1 MSTAEPRRPPHP
13 PFFHSCGALTW
24 VKRHISRLLHYI
36 SLPVIADAP
45 LLPSPSPDFRL
56 PTMVFSHGLGGTR
69 LAYSH
74 ICCSIASYGV
84 VVVAPEHRDGS
95 APVSFVRT
103 SATGAQETQ
112 IQGTKPSSNEPGIGE
127 ASAATSSS
135 PENGSNGRI
144 QVDYAT
150 YPHHI
155 SEETA
160 NGRNRQLE
168 IRLRE
173 VALVYS
179 ALASLDAGRIP
190 ADTIVSTDETPDGT
204 TGVALLGTLKDRLD
218 IHEPG
223 RVIWA
228 GHSFGAST
236 MFQFI
241 KSIHHI
247 PPRSSTTH
255 KPLFTPECID
265 TNPTIPTLPL
275 QQQVTPD
282 SPLLLLDLWCLPLL
296 GQRTNY
302 LFKQPLPQI
311 SADNPRKILVVM
323 SDEFWRWKENLH
335 GIRRALSADPG
346 RKRGGDANRWFEQW
360 DDGDGDGD
368 DAHRGGAAPDVG
380 AEGPRFYYV
389 HKSAHLSQSDFGILF
404 PRAIKGA
411 DGAERILDLN
421 VRAVVQWLR
430 EAGVRLGGVGEE
442 VGGGIFGGKV
452 EGWSKIALEE
462 EEFEVKKTG

>member
-1 MSTAEPRRPPHP
+1 M
-13 PFFHSCGALTW
+13 
-24 VKRHISRLLHYI
+24 I
-36 SLPVIADAP
+36 
-45 LLPSPSPDFRL
+45 
-56 PTMVFSHGLGGTR
+56 FSHGLGGTR

-74 ICCSIASYGV
+74 ICGSIASHGV

-103 SATGAQETQ
+103 GAAGAQEIQ
-112 IQGTKPSSNEPGIGE
+112 IPGTKPSGGEPGIDE
-127 ASAATSSS
+127 ASAAASSA
-135 PENGSNGRI
+135 PEGDSSGRI
-144 QVDYAT
+144 QVDYAAYT
-150 YPHHI
+150 HHV

-173 VALVYS
+173 IALVYS

-190 ADTIVSTDETPDGT
+190 AGAIVSTDEVPGGAV
-204 TGVALLGTLKDRLD
+204 GVALLSTLKARLD
-218 IHEPG
+218 IREPG

-228 GHSFGAST
+228 GHSFGAAT
-236 MFQFI
+236 MFQFT
-241 KSIHHI
+241 KTIH
-247 PPRSSTTH
+247 RMSLRESSTTY
-255 KPLFTPECID
+255 KPLLTPECVSAD
-265 TNPTIPTLPL
+265 HPPATTLPL

-311 SADNPRKILVVM
+311 GAGNPRSVLVVM

-335 GIRRALSADPG
+335 GVRRALSADPG
-346 RKRGGDANRWFEQW
+346 RRRGGDANRWFEQW
-360 DDGDGDGD
+360 DDGNDGDHKHEQVSTP
-368 DAHRGGAAPDVG
+368 AVG
-380 AEGPRFYYV
+380 TAVGPRFYYV

-404 PRAIKGA
+404 PRAIRGA
-411 DGAERILDLN
+411 DGPQRILDLN

-430 EAGVRLGGVGEE
+430 EAGVTLGGVEEE
-442 VGGGIFGGKV
+442 VGGGIFGGEV
-452 EGWSKIALEE
+452 DGWSRIALEGE
-462 EEFEVKKTG
+462 EEIEVGKTEI